1 MSKSTGTDVLDRAK
15 KRLEELT
22 PARLRAADEFLAY
35 LEERESD
42 EATEE
47 LLGLPGFREALEEG
61 EREAQAG
68 NLTQR
73 DGVDQLHRPKNL

>member
-1 MSKSTGTDVLDRAK
+1 MPKSTTTDVLDRAK
-15 KRLEELT
+15 RRLEDLT

-35 LEERESD
+35 LEGRESD

-61 EREAQAG
+61 EREAKAG
-68 NLTQR
+68 KLTPAENLR
-73 DGVDQLHRPKNL
+73 RSG